1 MFYTCTRSELG
12 CLSWWLPIKLP
23 CTHYPTPQAHNHVE
37 LKQNISISM
46 ADVGGSRSS
55 CAVAADDL
63 GSGQQGGSS
72 ADPGVAL
79 FLPHMYVLPCVS
91 CTGIKLA
98 LAHTF
103 TFARVHPA
111 CSSSCFTHVCQGG
124 IWMTVFC
131 THSNGFPGWALYQ
144 LRDLDYFLFS
154 GVICTICGI
163 WIMLSGWDMYD
174 LARVHMFPWR
184 DLYGLDL
191 SNMFAWVG
199 SISSAWSA
207 QSIVICSVGSAESR
221 P

>member
-1 MFYTCTRSELG
+1 MICRICYLPAGGCHIPVPGVLYYSGTGIIIGTRTVQFYTCTRSELG

-124 IWMTVFC
+124 I
-131 THSNGFPGWALYQ
+131 
-144 LRDLDYFLFS
+144 
-154 GVICTICGI
+154 
-163 WIMLSGWDMYD
+163 
-174 LARVHMFPWR
+174 
-184 DLYGLDL
+184 
-191 SNMFAWVG
+191 
-199 SISSAWSA
+199 
-207 QSIVICSVGSAESR
+207 
-221 P
+221 

>member
-1 MFYTCTRSELG
+1 MPAGDCHVPVPGISYWYWYHNRNSKLAASYSYFVFYTKSELLVYTNVHTACQLFLGG
-12 CLSWWLPIKLP
+12 CRSWWLPIKLP

-37 LKQNISISM
+37 LKQNISISV

-124 IWMTVFC
+124 I
-131 THSNGFPGWALYQ
+131 
-144 LRDLDYFLFS
+144 
-154 GVICTICGI
+154 
-163 WIMLSGWDMYD
+163 
-174 LARVHMFPWR
+174 
-184 DLYGLDL
+184 
-191 SNMFAWVG
+191 
-199 SISSAWSA
+199 
-207 QSIVICSVGSAESR
+207 
-221 P
+221 